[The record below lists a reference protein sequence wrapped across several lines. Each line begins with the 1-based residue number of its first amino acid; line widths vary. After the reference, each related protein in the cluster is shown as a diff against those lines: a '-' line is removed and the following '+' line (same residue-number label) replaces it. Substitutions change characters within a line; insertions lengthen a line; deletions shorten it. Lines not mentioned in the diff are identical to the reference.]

1 MVDPDNVLM
10 KTKLCAVSLDLD
22 NTLWDTPPVLER
34 AETVLTSWLA
44 AHAPQV
50 HQRYSTAAFRELR
63 SVIAQAH
70 PHRSHDMTFIRAES
84 LRHAMRETGV
94 QEALAEAAFEIFLEE
109 RNRITLFDEAP
120 AVLAQL
126 CQRLPVYA
134 LTNGN
139 ACVHR
144 VGIGHF
150 FAGSLDAAGVGAA
163 KPDALIFEALVRHAN
178 ALPRT
183 ILHVGD
189 DALADVQGA
198 RLAGLRTVW
207 MNRNQ
212 SQWPAELRKADYEIA
227 DLNQLLTI
235 VDALA

>member
-1 MVDPDNVLM
+1 MVDPDNGLM
-10 KTKLCAVSLDLD
+10 KTKLRAVSLDLD
-22 NTLWDTPPVLER
+22 NTLWDTPPVLAR
-34 AETVLTSWLA
+34 AEAALASWLA
-44 AHAPQV
+44 VHAPQV
-50 HQRYSTAAFRELR
+50 HEGYSTAAFRELR
-63 SVIAQAH
+63 SAIALAH
-70 PHRSHDMTFIRAES
+70 PDRSHDMTFIRSES
-84 LRHAMRETGV
+84 LRYAVRETGV
-94 QEALAEAAFEIFLEE
+94 QEAIAEQAFEVFLAE

-163 KPDALIFEALVRHAN
+163 KPDALIFEALVRQAN
-178 ALPRT
+178 TVPGA

-189 DALADVQGA
+189 DALADVEGG

-207 MNRNQ
+207 MNRNRC
-212 SQWPAELRKADYEIA
+212 QWPAELIKADYEIA

-235 VDALA
+235 VDALV